1 MDLPDIDFEALMEK
15 EDEMSPEEEEKMREE
30 AKKKDREEREQA
42 KALKRK
48 RMEEAEEKERKRR
61 KSVREELRPKSLK
74 ASFQQERFFPDPT
87 KKERFEEMLDKI
99 VDYFEDGSEDFVEE
113 MKKIET
119 SKEFMQ
125 FLFEKYKSLELWKCD
140 DEIDEKREIHN
151 WLVFFEESV
160 VKSLRKM
167 TNIPE
172 EVEIEIGQIFV
183 TLKMKAIRVA
193 ASSFDPD
200 KFQEK
205 AAKMRERWH
214 YHF

>member
-1 MDLPDIDFEALMEK
+1 MDLPEIDFEALIEK
-15 EDEMSPEEEEKMREE
+15 EDEMSPEEEQKMRED
-30 AKKKDREEREQA
+30 ARKKEREEREQA

-61 KSVREELRPKSLK
+61 KNVREELRPKSLE
-74 ASFQQERFFPDPT
+74 ASLRSEFFPDPT
-87 KKERFEEMLDKI
+87 KKERFDRMVDKI

-205 AAKMRERWH
+205 AAKMRKPWH